1 MIVKGTVRKGLR
13 TKELVQQLQANEIAV
28 IAHQDLDE
36 LAAKSLTASKVR
48 AVINAFSSISGQY
61 PHHGP
66 LHLIKSAIP
75 LIDDV
80 GIEIF
85 DRLKDGTEVEINN
98 EQIIINGLVIGRGT
112 LLTYEL
118 FMERKKQAEKNYG
131 QQLEKFIQNTMEYA
145 TREIDIVGKDLVLPK
160 LKVNFRGR
168 HTLIVVR
175 GKDYREDLK
184 VIQPYI
190 HEVKPVLIGV
200 DGGADAL
207 RDFGYCPDI
216 IFGDMDSITDA
227 TLKCGAQLIVHAYP
241 DGRAPGMERIRS
253 LGLEAAI
260 IPATGTSEDVAML
273 MAYQMET
280 ELIVA
285 VGTHSNVIDFLE
297 KGRRGM
303 ASTFLVRLKVGS
315 ILVDAK
321 GVSKLYRQ
329 KLKFR
334 YIAQIVAAAL
344 IPLMVI
350 SVVSPA
356 GNQLLRLIYIKLRLI
371 FRL

>member
-1 MIVKGTVRKGLR
+1 MIKGTVRKGRR
-13 TKELVQQLQANEIAV
+13 TKELVQQLQASEIAV
-28 IAHQDLDE
+28 IAHRDLDE
-36 LAAKSLTASKVR
+36 LAAKALAVSKVK

-66 LHLIKSAIP
+66 LHLIKASIP

-80 GIEIF
+80 GIDTF
-85 DRLKDGTEVEINN
+85 DQLDNGAEVEIKNG
-98 EQIIINGLVIGRGT
+98 EIIADGIVKGRGT
-112 LLTYEL
+112 LFTYEL
-118 FMERKKQAEKNYG
+118 FQERKKQAEKNYG
-131 QQLEKFIQNTMEYA
+131 QQLERFIQNTMEYA
-145 TREIDIVGKDLVLPK
+145 ARELDIVGKDLVLPEIK
-160 LKVNFRGR
+160 ANFRGR

-207 RDFGYCPDI
+207 RYFGCCPDI
-216 IFGDMDSITDA
+216 IVGDMDSITDA

-253 LGLEAAI
+253 LGLEASI

-273 MAYQMET
+273 MAYQMGT

-285 VGTHSNVIDFLE
+285 VGAHSNVIDFLE

-303 ASTFLVRLKVGS
+303 ASTFLARLKVGS

-334 YIAQIVAAAL
+334 YIAQIFIAAL
-344 IPLMVI
+344 IPFMVI

-356 GNQLLRLIYIKLRLI
+356 GNQLLRLIYIKLRLM
-371 FRL
+371 FQL